1 MNDTQS
7 VMSLPLLFLIILR
20 WRILVMTTL
29 YWNFSTITLDNSVEY
44 SILGKK
50 ERKVNSCA
58 LLFFLKPHFCLRSRL
73 SICLRW
79 GFIGS
84 QSWTAVYFWFS
95 RNHCVKSTPQQ
106 LSCYCSFVDNSISNN
121 WKISLLLWDGFQQY
135 SSMQHQEFNNQNH
148 FTIPFPIPNI
158 FLRHS
163 Q

>member
-1 MNDTQS
+1 M
-7 VMSLPLLFLIILR
+7 
-20 WRILVMTTL
+20 
-29 YWNFSTITLDNSVEY
+29 ITLEN
-44 SILGKK
+44 IKKRKK

-58 LLFFLKPHFCLRSRL
+58 LLIFLKPHFCLRSRM

-95 RNHCVKSTPQQ
+95 RNHCVKTTPQQ

-158 FLRHS
+158 FSTTLTIDSRMQKTEHCS
-163 Q
+163 W